1 MAHLKVPAMGTTRD
15 EQVGR
20 RSSGRM
26 WRVMNH
32 LEERKDVHDVR
43 ADSDKPSVSPA
54 SDEAEAAENADDD
67 ESAGACIKRFHFPF
81 P

>member
-1 MAHLKVPAMGTTRD
+1 MGTTRD

-43 ADSDKPSVSPA
+43 ADSDQPSVSPA

-67 ESAGACIKRFHFPF
+67 ESAGACMKTLSLSFSVKEGESV
-81 P
+81 

>member
-1 MAHLKVPAMGTTRD
+1 M
-15 EQVGR
+15 
-20 RSSGRM
+20 
-26 WRVMNH
+26 
-32 LEERKDVHDVR
+32 R
-43 ADSDKPSVSPA
+43 ADRDKPSVSPA